1 MALSKRW
8 VSLYPLGE
16 FVRPYRINP
25 VRIQPADQ
33 HTPTQPGIDNVAS
46 HKTLHQIKIASS
58 GHVFKARPGET
69 ILTAALRQG
78 IVLPYSCKNGTCAS
92 CQCQVIDGGVDY
104 PYNPPQALGLSDLA
118 QGAGLTCQAVPTS
131 DLVIEARELK
141 QVADIPVRKLP
152 ARVESLHR
160 FTPEIMR
167 VRLKLPKAARLQF
180 LAGQYIDILLPEG
193 KRRAFSIASPPSQT
207 DHIELHIKYVS
218 GGGFTSHVFEGM
230 AEKEI
235 VRLEGP
241 LGTFFVRRSSKRPM
255 ILMGG
260 GTGFAPLKAMIEEMV
275 HDIETHTGE
284 DEPPPR
290 EITLYW
296 GVATAN
302 DLYAKALIDEWT
314 KALPNFRFVPVLM
327 HPDPDWTGQTGF
339 VHEQVVRDHPDLSG
353 FDVYMSGPPA
363 MVQAART
370 TFFDAQLPQDRLFY
384 DSFDFAPD
392 VPLNPSD

>member
-1 MALSKRW
+1 MGLIQSD
-8 VSLYPLGE
+8 
-16 FVRPYRINP
+16 INDHP
-25 VRIQPADQ
+25 V
-33 HTPTQPGIDNVAS
+33 TVAS
-46 HKTLHQIKIASS
+46 AKPLHQIKIASS

-69 ILTAALRQG
+69 VLAAALRQG

-92 CQCQVIDGGVDY
+92 CKCQVVSGAMEY
-104 PYNPPQALGLSDLA
+104 PYNPPQALDMDDLA
-118 QGAGLTCQAVPTS
+118 MGQALTCQAVPRS

-152 ARVESLHR
+152 ARVESLQR
-160 FTPEIMR
+160 FTPEIMQ

-193 KRRAFSIASPPSQT
+193 KRRAFSIASPPCET
-207 DHIELHIKYVS
+207 DYIELHIKYVA

-235 VRLEGP
+235 LRLEGP
-241 LGTFFVRRSSKRPM
+241 LGTFFIRRSSTRPM

-260 GTGFAPLKAMIEEMV
+260 GTGFAPLKAMIEEVV
-275 HDIETHTGE
+275 HDVQTHTGE

-290 EITLYW
+290 PMTLYW
-296 GVATAN
+296 GVAKQS
-302 DLYAKALIDEWT
+302 DLYAQGLIDAWVHV
-314 KALPNFRFVPVLM
+314 LPNFKFVPVLM
-327 HPDPDWTGQTGF
+327 APNEAWSGATGL
-339 VHEQVVRDHPDLSG
+339 VHEQVIQDHPNLSE

-363 MVQAART
+363 MIQSARAA
-370 TFFDAQLPQDRLFY
+370 FLAAQLPEDRLFY

-392 VPLNPSD
+392 VPLNPH

>member
-1 MALSKRW
+1 M
-8 VSLYPLGE
+8 
-16 FVRPYRINP
+16 RPYGIDP
-25 VRIQPADQ
+25 VQIQPADQ
-33 HTPTQPGIDNVAS
+33 HTPTQTRINSVAS
-46 HKTLHQIKIASS
+46 HKKLHQIKIASS

-92 CQCQVIDGGVDY
+92 CQCQVIEGSLDY
-104 PYNPPQALGLSDLA
+104 PHNPPQALDLNDLA
-118 QGAGLTCQAVPTS
+118 KGAGLTCQAVPTS

-141 QVADIPVRKLP
+141 QIADIPVRKLP

-160 FTPEIMR
+160 FTPEVMR

-180 LAGQYIDILLPEG
+180 LAGQYVDILLPEG

-207 DHIELHIKYVS
+207 EHIELHIKYVA

-230 AEKEI
+230 AQKEI

-260 GTGFAPLKAMIEEMV
+260 GTGFAPLKAMIEEIV
-275 HDIETHTGE
+275 HDIENHTGE
-284 DEPPPR
+284 GEPPPKD
-290 EITLYW
+290 ITLYW
-296 GVATAN
+296 GVATED
-302 DLYAKALIDEWT
+302 DLYAKALIEEWT
-314 KALPNFRFVPVLM
+314 NTLPNFTFVPVLM
-327 HPDPDWTGQTGF
+327 DPTPDWAGATGF
-339 VHEQVVRDHPDLSG
+339 VHEQVVQDHPDLSG

-363 MVQAART
+363 MVQAARSA
-370 TFFDAQLPQDRLFY
+370 FLDAHLPQDRLFY

-392 VPLNPSD
+392 VPLNPGD

>member
-1 MALSKRW
+1 MAS
-8 VSLYPLGE
+8 S
-16 FVRPYRINP
+16 
-25 VRIQPADQ
+25 
-33 HTPTQPGIDNVAS
+33 
-46 HKTLHQIKIASS
+46 KTLHQIKIASS

-69 ILTAALRQG
+69 VLAAGLRQG
-78 IVLPYSCKNGTCAS
+78 IVLPYSCKNGTCAN
-92 CQCQVIDGGVDY
+92 CKCEVIEGSLDY
-104 PYNPPQALGLSDLA
+104 PYNPPQALDLEDLA
-118 QGAGLTCQAVPTS
+118 SGHALTCQAVPKS

-152 ARVESLHR
+152 ARVESLHQ

-193 KRRAFSIASPPSQT
+193 KRRAFSIASPPSET
-207 DHIELHIKYVS
+207 DYIELHIKYVA

-235 VRLEGP
+235 LRLEGP
-241 LGTFFVRRSSKRPM
+241 LGTFFVRRSSTRPM

-275 HDIETHTGE
+275 HDVKNHTGD

-290 EITLYW
+290 QITLYW
-296 GVATAN
+296 GVAKESDVYAN
-302 DLYAKALIDEWT
+302 ALINEWAH
-314 KALPNFRFVPVLM
+314 ALPGFQFVPVLM
-327 HPDPDWTGQTGF
+327 APSDAWSGKVGF
-339 VHEQVVRDHPDLSG
+339 VHEQVVQDHPDLSG

-363 MVQAART
+363 MIHAARAA
-370 TFFDAQLPQDRLFY
+370 FLEANLPEDRLFY

-392 VPLNPSD
+392 VPLNPN

>member
-1 MALSKRW
+1 MAS
-8 VSLYPLGE
+8 S
-16 FVRPYRINP
+16 
-25 VRIQPADQ
+25 
-33 HTPTQPGIDNVAS
+33 
-46 HKTLHQIKIASS
+46 KTLHQIKIASS

-69 ILTAALRQG
+69 VLAAALRQG

-92 CQCQVIDGGVDY
+92 CKCQVIEGSLDY
-104 PYNPPQALGLSDLA
+104 PYNPPQALDLEDLA
-118 QGAGLTCQAVPTS
+118 TGHGLTCQAVPKS

-152 ARVESLHR
+152 ARVENLHQ

-193 KRRAFSIASPPSQT
+193 KRRAFSIASSPAET
-207 DHIELHIKYVS
+207 DYIELHIKYVS

-235 VRLEGP
+235 LRLEGP
-241 LGTFFVRRSSKRPM
+241 LGTFFVRRSSTRPM

-275 HDIETHTGE
+275 HDVKTHTGD

-290 EITLYW
+290 QITLYW
-296 GVATAN
+296 GVAKES
-302 DLYAKALIDEWT
+302 DLYAKALIDEWMQI
-314 KALPNFRFVPVLM
+314 LPNFRFIPVLM
-327 HPDPDWTGQTGF
+327 EPNDGWSGACGF
-339 VHEQVVRDHPDLSG
+339 VHDQVVLDHPDLSG

-363 MVQAART
+363 MIHAARAA
-370 TFFDAQLPQDRLFY
+370 FLNAKLPEDRLFY

-392 VPLNPSD
+392 VPLNPN